1 MAIPYESTG
10 RTRQKQRTR
19 GALLEAARALL
30 AAGETPTVEQA
41 ADAAGV
47 SRTTAY
53 RYFASQRSLL
63 LAAIPVIDRDTLL
76 GPDAPADVAARLDL
90 VIAGQ
95 TAILRD
101 WEPQLRAALRLSLA
115 VPQGVVSRDA
125 VSRDAVSRDTV
136 SRDTVPP
143 AGSPLRAGRA
153 IGWIADALGP
163 LAQSHPH
170 VDRRRLAIAI
180 RATCGIESLVWL
192 TDVAGLSR
200 DDAAALMRSCA
211 QALLAAALAAP
222 PAPQ

>member
-1 MAIPYESTG
+1 MAVPYESTG

-19 GALLEAARALL
+19 DALLEAAQALL

-41 ADAAGV
+41 ADAAGI

-95 TAILRD
+95 TGILRD
-101 WEPQLRAALRLSLA
+101 WEPQLRAALRLSL
-115 VPQGVVSRDA
+115 DA
-125 VSRDAVSRDTV
+125 
-136 SRDTVPP
+136 VPP

-200 DDAAALMRSCA
+200 DDAAALMRSSA
-211 QALLAAALAAP
+211 QALLAAALVPSESPSRAD
-222 PAPQ
+222 

>member
-1 MAIPYESTG
+1 MSIPYESTG

-19 GALLEAARALL
+19 DALL
-30 AAGETPTVEQA
+30 AAAQALLATGETPTVEQA
-41 ADAAGV
+41 ADTAGI

-95 TAILRD
+95 TEILRD
-101 WEPQLRAALRLSLA
+101 WEPQLRAALRLSL
-115 VPQGVVSRDA
+115 DA
-125 VSRDAVSRDTV
+125 
-136 SRDTVPP
+136 VPP

-163 LAQSHPH
+163 LARSHPH

-180 RATCGIESLVWL
+180 RATCGIESMVWL

-200 DDAAALMRSCA
+200 DDAAALMRSSA
-211 QALLAAALAAP
+211 QALLAAALAESPDPGSTGAV
-222 PAPQ
+222 

>member
-19 GALLEAARALL
+19 DALLAAARALL

-41 ADAAGV
+41 ADAAGI

-53 RYFASQRSLL
+53 RYFASQRTLL

-95 TAILRD
+95 TQILRD
-101 WEPQLRAALRLSLA
+101 WEPQLRAALRLSL
-115 VPQGVVSRDA
+115 DA
-125 VSRDAVSRDTV
+125 
-136 SRDTVPP
+136 VPP

-153 IGWIADALGP
+153 IGWIADALAP
-163 LAQSHPH
+163 LAQSNPH

-180 RATCGIESLVWL
+180 RATCGIESMVWL

-200 DDAAALMRSCA
+200 DDAAALMRSSA
-211 QALLAAALAAP
+211 QALLAAALASP
-222 PAPQ
+222 D

>member
-1 MAIPYESTG
+1 M
-10 RTRQKQRTR
+10 
-19 GALLEAARALL
+19 LL

-41 ADAAGV
+41 ADAAGL

-53 RYFASQRSLL
+53 RYFASQRALL

-76 GPDAPADVAARLDL
+76 GPGAPADVAARLDL

-95 TAILRD
+95 TEILRD
-101 WEPQLRAALRLSLA
+101 WEPQLRAALRLSLDTAPLDALPPNA
-115 VPQGVVSRDA
+115 VPPNA
-125 VSRDAVSRDTV
+125 VFPSA
-136 SRDTVPP
+136 VPP

-153 IGWIADALGP
+153 IDWIADALGP

-200 DDAAALMRSCA
+200 DDAAALMRSSA

-222 PAPQ
+222 PACQGPPAEPGIPGRPG

>member
-1 MAIPYESTG
+1 MGLQYHDGMAIPYESTG

-19 GALLEAARALL
+19 DALLAAARALL

-41 ADAAGV
+41 ADAAGI

-53 RYFASQRSLL
+53 RYFASQRTLL

-95 TAILRD
+95 TQILRD
-101 WEPQLRAALRLSLA
+101 WEPQLRAALRLSL
-115 VPQGVVSRDA
+115 DA
-125 VSRDAVSRDTV
+125 
-136 SRDTVPP
+136 VPP

-153 IGWIADALGP
+153 IGWIADALAP
-163 LAQSHPH
+163 LAQSNPH

-180 RATCGIESLVWL
+180 RATCGIESMVWL

-200 DDAAALMRSCA
+200 DDAAALMRSSA
-211 QALLAAALAAP
+211 QALLAAALASP
-222 PAPQ
+222 D

>member
-1 MAIPYESTG
+1 MAVPYESTG

-19 GALLEAARALL
+19 DALLEAARALL
-30 AAGETPTVEQA
+30 AAGETPTVEEA
-41 ADAAGV
+41 ADAAGI

-76 GPDAPADVAARLDL
+76 GTDAPADVAARLDL
-90 VIAGQ
+90 VITGQ
-95 TAILRD
+95 TEILRD
-101 WEPQLRAALRLSLA
+101 WEPQLRAALRLSLDA
-115 VPQGVVSRDA
+115 VPS
-125 VSRDAVSRDTV
+125 
-136 SRDTVPP
+136 

-200 DDAAALMRSCA
+200 DDAAALMRSSA
-211 QALLAAALAAP
+211 QALLAAALTAP
-222 PAPQ
+222 PENPARSPGTPDG

>member
-1 MAIPYESTG
+1 MAIPYEATG

-19 GALLEAARALL
+19 DALLEAARALL

-41 ADAAGV
+41 ADAAGI

-90 VIAGQ
+90 VIAAQ
-95 TAILRD
+95 TEILRD
-101 WEPQLRAALRLSLA
+101 WEPQLRAALRLSL
-115 VPQGVVSRDA
+115 DA
-125 VSRDAVSRDTV
+125 
-136 SRDTVPP
+136 VPP

-200 DDAAALMRSCA
+200 DDAAALMRSSA

-222 PAPQ
+222 SALST

>member
-19 GALLEAARALL
+19 DALLEAARGLL

-41 ADAAGV
+41 ADGAGI

-95 TAILRD
+95 TEILRD
-101 WEPQLRAALRLSLA
+101 WEPQLRAALRLSLD
-115 VPQGVVSRDA
+115 PVSL
-125 VSRDAVSRDTV
+125 DTA
-136 SRDTVPP
+136 PP

-163 LAQSHPH
+163 LAQSHPQ

-200 DDAAALMRSCA
+200 DDAAALMRSSA
-211 QALLAAALAAP
+211 HALLAAALAGAG
-222 PAPQ
+222 Q